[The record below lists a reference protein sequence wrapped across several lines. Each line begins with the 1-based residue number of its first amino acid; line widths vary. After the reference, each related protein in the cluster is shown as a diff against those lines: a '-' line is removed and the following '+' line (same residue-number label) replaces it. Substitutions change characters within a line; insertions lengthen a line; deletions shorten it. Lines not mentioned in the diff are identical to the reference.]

1 MIEKLIN
8 IQTDLKNHQH
18 FLQIY
23 QTPKH
28 HHLLH
33 IEVISSEK
41 RSIPPSTKSDHPRSS
56 SIDKPK
62 QYPASS
68 HNILNKY
75 EKPKDPHR
83 STPSNIFDND
93 RRSFHQNE
101 QRLRH
106 EKEVFE
112 RKQYVQHQ
120 EEEKIKEQ
128 QRRLAEERERM
139 RREFESK
146 FFF

>member
-1 MIEKLIN
+1 MLSYQIIFDN
-8 IQTDLKNHQH
+8 
-18 FLQIY
+18 FLFFIFQ
-23 QTPKH
+23 
-28 HHLLH
+28 
-33 IEVISSEK
+33 S
-41 RSIPPSTKSDHPRSS
+41 
-56 SIDKPK
+56 
-62 QYPASS
+62 
-68 HNILNKY
+68 
-75 EKPKDPHR
+75 KDPHR
-83 STPSNIFDND
+83 STPLNTFDND

-146 FFF
+146 SFFLNFYCRNKFY